1 MINKPTTETV
11 IADLLESP
19 YGMALDARAKY
30 LFRESLF
37 SLVRLAKAEQ
47 IMEIKNSV
55 EKLTGIGATYG
66 SYALTE
72 DEADLDNMMFDRLQ
86 QRFEFQEPK

>member
-11 IADLLESP
+11 IADLLEST
-19 YGMALDARAKY
+19 YGMGLDARAKY
-30 LFRESLF
+30 LFRESLY

-47 IMEIKNSV
+47 IMEIKQSV
-55 EKLTGIGATYG
+55 EKLTGIGATVG
-66 SYALTE
+66 SYVFSE
-72 DEADLDNMMFDRLQ
+72 DESDIDCSAFDSLQ

>member
-55 EKLTGIGATYG
+55 EKLTGIGATYR